1 MGKVLVKQAVEAQYP
16 VGAGAPIFVLG
27 GGGRGG
33 RARTLRESAGG
44 LAGGLAGALGAFA
57 GQHRSLGGL
66 AQSAISGGAQGAAL
80 GRSLGRI
87 FVSPED
93 QARANLR
100 SEMAEKYA
108 AARASGEFDRY
119 GVQAEGRTPRTRI
132 GVMLSGQGKDSMMG
146 RRLSELERAKQA
158 EKDMLAEQKAEAQA
172 RAKARGTQAGEEDKR
187 YSKIG
192 RVVHR
197 RAADGM
203 NLDDFESRVNQFDA
217 AYDNREQPQSRG
229 PVNAQGQ
236 QGGVDAAGNPVQ
248 VIGPATPM
256 NALPA
261 PATVPTVGQEI
272 AGEEMPPTGDKIDH
286 DGEYQTFGLEPQG
299 QEVGGMSE
307 EQERSLEQKEKLL
320 NAMAMAGRQNYVQRE
335 EEPQFER
342 LDKFGM
348 TRE

>member
-1 MGKVLVKQAVEAQYP
+1 MGKVLVKQAVEPQYT

-80 GRSLGRI
+80 GRGLGRI

-146 RRLSELERAKQA
+146 RRLSELEQAKQA

-192 RVVHR
+192 RVVHE
-197 RAADGM
+197 RAAGGM
-203 NLDDFESRVNQFDA
+203 GLDDFESRVNQFDA
-217 AYDNREQPQSRG
+217 AYNQGQGPVQ

-236 QGGVDAAGNPVQ
+236 PVPPNMQLPPPSPSAQQSSAGTEITNDES
-248 VIGPATPM
+248 
-256 NALPA
+256 
-261 PATVPTVGQEI
+261 VGQTE
-272 AGEEMPPTGDKIDH
+272 ATQTGTDTQRAKTVDMPENTMQPSQQQLPNANANEEAFEAMRRLLAEKERRDK
-286 DGEYQTFGLEPQG
+286 ETLEMMG
-299 QEVGGMSE
+299 
-307 EQERSLEQKEKLL
+307 
-320 NAMAMAGRQNYVQRE
+320 AGRQSRLFEPE
-335 EEPQFER
+335 E
-342 LDKFGM
+342 
-348 TRE
+348 

>member
-1 MGKVLVKQAVEAQYP
+1 MGKILVKQAVEAQYP

-33 RARTLRESAGG
+33 RARTLRESAAG
-44 LAGGLAGALGAFA
+44 LAGGLAGALGAFT

-203 NLDDFESRVNQFDA
+203 DLDDFESRVNEFDA
-217 AYDNREQPQSRG
+217 AYNQGQGQPR
-229 PVNAQGQ
+229 AQGQ
-236 QGGVDAAGNPVQ
+236 QGGVDAANNPVQ

-272 AGEEMPPTGDKIDH
+272 AEEEKPPTGDTIDH
-286 DGEYQTFGLEPQG
+286 DGEYQTFGLETQG
-299 QEVGGMSE
+299 QEKGGMSE
-307 EQERSLEQKEKLL
+307 EQERSLNQKEKLL
-320 NAMAMAGRQNYVQRE
+320 NAMAMAGRQNYVQGE
-335 EEPQFER
+335 EKEPQFKR
-342 LDKFGM
+342 LDDFGM
-348 TRE
+348 TLE